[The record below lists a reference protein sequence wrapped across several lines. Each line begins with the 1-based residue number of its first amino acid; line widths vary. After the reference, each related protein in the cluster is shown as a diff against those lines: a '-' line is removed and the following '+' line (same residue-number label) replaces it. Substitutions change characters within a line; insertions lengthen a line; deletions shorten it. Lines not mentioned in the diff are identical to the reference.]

1 MSEFASPTTTE
12 NSVHDPAA
20 YARQLM
26 DRGDIDAALPW
37 LERAGRAGDASCA
50 RTLAAVL
57 RDRGDYERAERWY
70 RAAADRDGGC
80 AFGLAV
86 LLEKSGDTA
95 GAARWYARGAE
106 LGSAQCRTA
115 AALLSAAQGRQDEA
129 ERLLGEALA
138 AGDRTAGQA
147 LEAMERFR
155 SFVRRGEDTVAE
167 AVAGGDHAMALDA
180 VAELG
185 RDVAGFRAYASF
197 QDDAV
202 RLFDKVADA
211 ADDNRPLV
219 WKGLLLERVDRWDEA
234 RRALEEAARRYP
246 GRPYA
251 PFTLGVLCRERG
263 LVGEAEHWLKRG
275 AALADASS
283 MWELAGLCL
292 RQRRF
297 AEARDWYTAY
307 GEHAGDDDHRDV
319 EGALERVEAQRRT
332 AGAAPA
338 ADAGRLDGLRAA
350 TEGGSPDAAVEL
362 AGLLEEAGRFA
373 EAARWYGMAAETG
386 DVEAGLALGEL
397 LYGRCEAEPRH
408 VVGWFLPAAAAA
420 YERARAASEPDEA
433 DVRLVERAG
442 HLLLIANDAFN
453 AERWL
458 RRAARLGHGKAAW
471 WCGDRSEEY
480 GDVQEAERMWAL
492 AARRGVAWCGWPAG
506 RSMVR
511 RGAYAEAEPLLR
523 LAWDGRHDE
532 PPLHEA
538 AYWLGLSLRGQGR
551 LEEAA
556 RWLRTAVDVHHRVRT
571 AMGTARF
578 DPRAALAEVLDEVS
592 RRDEQKGE
600 AGRGDR

>member
-1 MSEFASPTTTE
+1 M
-12 NSVHDPAA
+12 HDPAA
-20 YARQLM
+20 YARRLL
-26 DRGDIDAALPW
+26 DRGDIDGALPW
-37 LERAGRAGDASCA
+37 LEQAGGAGDAWCVRA
-50 RTLAAVL
+50 LAAAL
-57 RDRGDYERAERWY
+57 RDRGEYERAERWY
-70 RAAADRDGGC
+70 HVAAERDGGC
-80 AFGLAV
+80 AFGLAT
-86 LLEKSGDTA
+86 LLEESGDTA

-106 LGSAQCRTA
+106 LGSAECRTNG
-115 AALLSAAQGRQDEA
+115 ALLLAAQGRQDEA
-129 ERLLGEALA
+129 ERRLEEALA
-138 AGDRTAGQA
+138 RGDQTAGHA

-155 SFVRRGEDTVAE
+155 SFVYEREDMVAE
-167 AVAGGDHAMALDA
+167 AIAGGDYATALQA

-185 RDVAGFRAYASF
+185 QDVADFRAYPYF

-202 RLFDKVADA
+202 KLFDKVVDLT
-211 ADDNRPLV
+211 DDDRPLV

-234 RRALEEAARRYP
+234 HRTLEEAARRFP

-263 LVGEAEHWLKRG
+263 LVGEAEHWLRRG

-292 RQRRF
+292 RQSRF
-297 AEARDWYTAY
+297 AEARDWYAAY
-307 GEHAGDDDHRDV
+307 GEHAGDNDNRDV
-319 EGALERVEAQRRT
+319 EGALERVETLRRT
-332 AGAAPA
+332 AGAATA
-338 ADAGRLDGLRAA
+338 ADAGRLEGLRAA
-350 TEGGSPDAAVEL
+350 AEGGNVDAAVEL

-373 EAARWYGMAAETG
+373 EAAHWYGMAAERG
-386 DVEAGLALGEL
+386 DVAAGLALGEL

-408 VVGWFLPAAAAA
+408 VVGWFLPAAEAA
-420 YERARAASEPDEA
+420 YERARAASEPDEE
-433 DVRLVERAG
+433 DVGLVERVG
-442 HLLLIANDAFN
+442 HLLMIANDAFN
-453 AERWL
+453 AEKWL

-471 WCGDRSEEY
+471 WCGDRSDEY

-532 PPLHEA
+532 RPLHEA

-556 RWLRTAVDVHHRVRT
+556 RWLRTAVDVHHHVRS
-571 AMGTARF
+571 AMGTALF
-578 DPRAALAEVLDEVS
+578 DPRAALAEVLDELQ
-592 RRDEQKGE
+592 RHEG
-600 AGRGDR
+600 

>member
-1 MSEFASPTTTE
+1 M
-12 NSVHDPAA
+12 HDPAA
-20 YARQLM
+20 YARRLM

-37 LERAGRAGDASCA
+37 LERAGRAGDASCV

-57 RDRGDYERAERWY
+57 RDRGEYERAEQWY
-70 RAAADRDGGC
+70 RVAADRDGGC
-80 AFGLAV
+80 AFGLAA

-106 LGSAQCRTA
+106 LGSAECRTA
-115 AALLSAAQGRQDEA
+115 EALLSAAQGRRDEA
-129 ERLLGEALA
+129 ERLLEEALA
-138 AGDRTAGQA
+138 LGDRTAAHA
-147 LEAMERFR
+147 LEEMERFR
-155 SFVRRGEDTVAE
+155 AFVRRCEDMVAE
-167 AVAGGDHAMALDA
+167 AVAGGDHATALDA

-185 RDVAGFRAYASF
+185 RDVAGFRAYAYF

-211 ADDNRPLV
+211 ADDDRPLV
-219 WKGLLLERVDRWDEA
+219 WKGRLLERLDRWDEA
-234 RRALEEAARRYP
+234 RRALEEAARRFP

-263 LVGEAEHWLKRG
+263 LVGEAEHWLRRG

-307 GEHAGDDDHRDV
+307 GEHAGDNDHRDV
-319 EGALERVEAQRRT
+319 EGALERVEAQRRA
-332 AGAAPA
+332 AGAATA

-350 TEGGSPDAAVEL
+350 AEGGAPGAAAEL

-386 DVEAGLALGEL
+386 DVAAGLALGEL
-397 LYGRCEAEPRH
+397 LYGRCEAEP
-408 VVGWFLPAAAAA
+408 
-420 YERARAASEPDEA
+420 DEA
-433 DVRLVERAG
+433 DVGLVERAG

-538 AYWLGLSLRGQGR
+538 AYWLGLSLRGQDR

-556 RWLRTAVDVHHRVRT
+556 RWLRTAVEVHHRVRS
-571 AMGTARF
+571 AMGTAQF
-578 DPRAALAEVLDEVS
+578 DPRAALAEVLDELN
-592 RRDEQKGE
+592 RREE
-600 AGRGDR
+600 